1 MRLTHLTLKNWRN
14 FKHANVDLQDRM
26 FVIGPNASG
35 KSNLLD
41 ALRFLKQIA
50 STGGGFQD
58 AVDRRGGMPRI
69 RCLAARNF
77 NHGHVTLGIKIGDD
91 DQPCRWSYEVT
102 FTAEPRGR
110 HRPILKTE
118 IVKRQDTI
126 VLERPTTEDG
136 ADPER
141 MTQTYL
147 EQVNVNREFREIVD
161 FLGSIRYLHLVP
173 HLIRE
178 PERGTH
184 RADDPYGADFLVR
197 IAKTPERTRSRRL
210 SRINQALKVAV
221 PQLDRLELV
230 QDEIGRWHLEARY
243 EHWRPQP
250 ARQNER
256 EFSDG
261 TLRLVGLLW
270 SLLEGNKSGGPV
282 LLEEPE
288 LSLHLSVVRQL
299 PAILS
304 RVRRAGGSQV
314 LLTTHSEEVLQDPG
328 LGKDEVVLLRP
339 GDEGTEAETAASI
352 QDIQPLLDTGLSLA
366 EILGPRTEPDEIRD
380 LPNRLVR

>member
-26 FVIGPNASG
+26 FVIGSNASG

-58 AVDRRGGMPRI
+58 AVHRRGGMPRI

-184 RADDPYGADFLVR
+184 RTDDPYGADFLVR
-197 IAKTPERTRSRRL
+197 IAKTPEKTRSRRL
-210 SRINQALKVAV
+210 SRVNQALKVAV

-243 EHWRPQP
+243 EHWRLQP

-270 SLLEGNKSGGPV
+270 SLLEGNRSGGPV

>member
-14 FKHANVDLQDRM
+14 FKHADFDLQDRM

-58 AVDRRGGMPRI
+58 AVERRGGMPRI

-91 DQPCRWSYEVT
+91 DQPCRWSYKVT
-102 FTAEPRGR
+102 FTAESRGR

-118 IVKRQDTI
+118 VVKKQDEI
-126 VLERPTTEDG
+126 VLERPTPEDG

-147 EQVNVNREFREIVD
+147 EQVNVNREFREIVE

-178 PERGTH
+178 PERGAH
-184 RADDPYGADFLVR
+184 RLDDPYGADFLLR
-197 IAKTPERTRSRRL
+197 IAKTPEKTRSRRL
-210 SRINQALKVAV
+210 GRINQALKVAV

-230 QDEIGRWHLEARY
+230 QDEIGGWHLEARY
-243 EHWRPQP
+243 QHLEAATRSTER
-250 ARQNER
+250 AR
-256 EFSDG
+256 
-261 TLRLVGLLW
+261 
-270 SLLEGNKSGGPV
+270 V
-282 LLEEPE
+282 LGRHAPTGR
-288 LSLHLSVVRQL
+288 SVVGFTGREQ
-299 PAILS
+299 I
-304 RVRRAGGSQV
+304 RRAGAARGARTV
-314 LLTTHSEEVLQDPG
+314 APPVG
-328 LGKDEVVLLRP
+328 R
-339 GDEGTEAETAASI
+339 EATPR
-352 QDIQPLLDTGLSLA
+352 DIQPCSTSRRPAGIAHYPLRGGA
-366 EILGPRTEPDEIRD
+366 AGPRSREGRGRD
-380 LPNRLVR
+380 PSSRRRRHGSRDGGLTPGHPAASGHRVESG

>member
-14 FKHANVDLQDRM
+14 FKHADFDLQDRM
-26 FVIGPNASG
+26 FVISPNASG

-41 ALRFLKQIA
+41 ALRFFKQIA

-77 NHGHVTLGIKIGDD
+77 NHRHVTLGIKIGDD

-147 EQVNVNREFREIVD
+147 EQVNVNQEFREIVD

-184 RADDPYGADFLVR
+184 RADDPYGADFLGR

-270 SLLEGNKSGGPV
+270 SLLEGNKPGGPV
-282 LLEEPE
+282 LLKEPE

-366 EILGPRTEPDEIRD
+366 EILGPRTEPDEIRG